1 MRRFL
6 LVAMLA
12 VGSAPAVAVE
22 PPRMQL
28 ADFLAR
34 VESDHAL
41 VRAAEAELAAYQAL
55 YDRALYAWLPVLKVE
70 SLLAPLPE
78 RRLLRE
84 CAFPGESAGPG
95 VIRVGPCPGTDP
107 DADERIGAGSEMGIL
122 TRTKAT
128 LTLPLY
134 TFGKID
140 AGRAAARQGL
150 EVGAEHPERR
160 P

>member
-84 CAFPGESAGPG
+84 
-95 VIRVGPCPGTDP
+95 
-107 DADERIGAGSEMGIL
+107 
-122 TRTKAT
+122 
-128 LTLPLY
+128 
-134 TFGKID
+134 
-140 AGRAAARQGL
+140 
-150 EVGAEHPERR
+150 
-160 P
+160 